1 MAIVEQV
8 TCDVCGKL
16 KNTVNHWWILSS
28 NSGAITI
35 WPWGKGLGANDSNK
49 THLCGQECVIQ
60 AVNRWMGEQ
69 SK

>member
-8 TCDVCGKL
+8 TCDVCGKA
-16 KNTVNHWWILSS
+16 KCEVNHWWLYGTSKS
-28 NSGAITI
+28 AIEI
-35 WPWGKGLGANDSNK
+35 IPWDEQKRGWNHA
-49 THLCGQECVIQ
+49 CGQECVIQ